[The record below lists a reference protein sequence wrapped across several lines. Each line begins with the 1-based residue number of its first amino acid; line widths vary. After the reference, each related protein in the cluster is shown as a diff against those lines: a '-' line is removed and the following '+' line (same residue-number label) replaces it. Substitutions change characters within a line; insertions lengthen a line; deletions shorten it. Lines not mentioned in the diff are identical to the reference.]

1 MNTSPK
7 FNKLHSL
14 ELVPEGKK
22 IGDVNP
28 AYAGVEK
35 EVRIGK
41 TSKVCA
47 SCRKPFNGVRKP
59 RKEIRL
65 HAVDL
70 AIPIAWAYPLCGSC
84 VAQYQRGESDRDA
97 VLAAVE
103 AFHLGEVP
111 AQ

>member
-1 MNTSPK
+1 MSAAHFK
-7 FNKLHSL
+7 RLHDL
-14 ELVPEGKK
+14 DMVPEGKK
-22 IGDVNP
+22 IGDVLP
-28 AYAGVEK
+28 AYADVTREIR
-35 EVRIGK
+35 VGK

-47 SCRKPFNGVRKP
+47 SCRKPFNAVRKA

-70 AIPIAWAYPLCGSC
+70 AIPIAWVYPLCGSC

-97 VLAAVE
+97 ILAAVE

-111 AQ
+111 SQ

>member
-1 MNTSPK
+1 MSTRVE
-7 FNKLHSL
+7 KLHGL
-14 ELVPEGKK
+14 ELLPEGKK

-28 AYAGVEK
+28 VFSRVEK
-35 EVRIGK
+35 EIHVGER
-41 TSKVCA
+41 SKVCA
-47 SCRKPFNGVRKP
+47 SCRKPFNAVRKA

-84 VAQYQRGESDRDA
+84 VARYQRSENDRDA

-103 AFHLGEVP
+103 AFHLGERP